1 MARRA
6 RLGSL
11 LRFETMSAGSTF
23 KGEVRRATA
32 GDLPILGK
40 LAAELVRF
48 HHAIDPE
55 RFFLPSGVEEG
66 YRRWLGTEIQNAEA
80 IVLVAELEGEVIG
93 YLYGRL
99 EKRDFNM
106 LLAAHAA
113 LHDVLVVERARR
125 SGAAA
130 ALIERFA
137 ALAAERGMPRV
148 VLHTATSNERAQAL
162 FRKLGFRDTMLE
174 MTLETGARAKR

>member
-1 MARRA
+1 M
-6 RLGSL
+6 
-11 LRFETMSAGSTF
+11 TSASAFNGT
-23 KGEVRRATA
+23 VRPAA
-32 GDLPILGK
+32 ASDLPILGK

-48 HHAIDPE
+48 HHEIDPE

-66 YRRWLGTEIQNAEA
+66 YRRWLGTELANSEA
-80 IVLVAELEGEVIG
+80 IVLVAELDGEVVG
-93 YLYGRL
+93 YVYGRL

-106 LLAAHAA
+106 LLSAHAA

-130 ALIERFA
+130 ALIEAFA
-137 ALAAERGMPRV
+137 SRAAERGVPRV
-148 VLHTATSNERAQAL
+148 VLHTATSNTKAQAL

-174 MTLETGARAKR
+174 MTLEMPKTTP